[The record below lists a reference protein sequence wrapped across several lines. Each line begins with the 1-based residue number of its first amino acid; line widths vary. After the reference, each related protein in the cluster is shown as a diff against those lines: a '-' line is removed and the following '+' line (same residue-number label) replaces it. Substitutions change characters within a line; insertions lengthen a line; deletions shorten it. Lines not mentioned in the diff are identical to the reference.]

1 MKHHTLNII
10 SFVLVSNTKLST
22 MASINETHKECVCW
36 GGAWEPVKNS
46 QIMTKNEELVLR

>member
-36 GGAWEPVKNS
+36 GGGLGACKKFANHDKE
-46 QIMTKNEELVLR
+46 